1 MTVARVIL
9 RPKRAQPFFARHPW
23 VFAGAIERV
32 EGAFTDGDEVD
43 LITHG
48 DTFVA
53 RGLINDRS
61 KIRVRL
67 FSWNEGQ
74 SLDRAFF
81 RSRLE
86 AAIRLRYQ
94 MLNLDVPDGGCRL
107 VASEGDG
114 LSGCTVDRYGQWLVL
129 QLTSLGLA
137 NRREMIAELL
147 VELLQPKGIYL
158 RTERGIGQLEGLE
171 LHDGPLWGEV
181 PPADLIIVENGLQYR
196 INLPEGQKTGTYLDQ
211 RENRAAVAKLA
222 HGRTMLDAFCYS
234 GGFSLNAAKAGATQI
249 EAVDSSEAALKLAV
263 DNAHLNH
270 FENISFV
277 KADVFVHLEKL
288 VNEGRKFGVVVLDPP
303 KFARSKNAI
312 DEALRGYR
320 RLQSFGVRLLE
331 PDGVLVTCCCS
342 GLITPMMLEEVLAQV
357 AVSERRNVQILE
369 RRGAAADHPI
379 AVTCPESGYL
389 KCLIA
394 RVG

>member
-158 RTERGIGQLEGLE
+158 RTERGIGLQVDRVVAEQRE
-171 LHDGPLWGEV
+171 HQSFPEYARAAEHAPYTDGAHG
-181 PPADLIIVENGLQYR
+181 
-196 INLPEGQKTGTYLDQ
+196 GQKLG
-211 RENRAAVAKLA
+211 
-222 HGRTMLDAFCYS
+222 H
-234 GGFSLNAAKAGATQI
+234 
-249 EAVDSSEAALKLAV
+249 
-263 DNAHLNH
+263 
-270 FENISFV
+270 
-277 KADVFVHLEKL
+277 KL
-288 VNEGRKFGVVVLDPP
+288 VE
-303 KFARSKNAI
+303 
-312 DEALRGYR
+312 
-320 RLQSFGVRLLE
+320 GVRRFGHDLLE
-331 PDGVLVTCCCS
+331 VSQCRHPGKSAGCVRDPNFLQRLFRQAGSRGSVAASSGMTANYFCTCS
-342 GLITPMMLEEVLAQV
+342 SAIKPATPGDV
-357 AVSERRNVQILE
+357 
-369 RRGAAADHPI
+369 HP
-379 AVTCPESGYL
+379 
-389 KCLIA
+389 
-394 RVG
+394 

>member
-1 MTVARVIL
+1 
-9 RPKRAQPFFARHPW
+9 
-23 VFAGAIERV
+23 
-32 EGAFTDGDEVD
+32 
-43 LITHG
+43 
-48 DTFVA
+48 
-53 RGLINDRS
+53 
-61 KIRVRL
+61 
-67 FSWNEGQ
+67 
-74 SLDRAFF
+74 
-81 RSRLE
+81 
-86 AAIRLRYQ
+86 
-94 MLNLDVPDGGCRL
+94 
-107 VASEGDG
+107 
-114 LSGCTVDRYGQWLVL
+114 
-129 QLTSLGLA
+129 
-137 NRREMIAELL
+137 
-147 VELLQPKGIYL
+147 
-158 RTERGIGQLEGLE
+158 
-171 LHDGPLWGEV
+171 
-181 PPADLIIVENGLQYR
+181 
-196 INLPEGQKTGTYLDQ
+196 
-211 RENRAAVAKLA
+211 
-222 HGRTMLDAFCYS
+222 MLDAFCYS
-234 GGFSLNAAKAGATQI
+234 GGFSLNAAKAGATHI

-277 KADVFVHLEKL
+277 KSDVFVHLEKL

-394 RVG
+394 RVGIE